1 MKTLLYFILFM
12 VAVYGCA
19 SGKPLLVIFSTIPF
33 CALLL
38 VYIKLAY
45 KTPKAKGLQRKTIK
59 TTETELKESFAKA
72 IKDYNVLQDLKEKIT
87 SHSVRERLTELQRTA
102 EGILDYLGQNPERM
116 SAAEEFIEIY
126 QDRAV
131 SLMNQY
137 FSLER
142 IQFSCREMDEAK
154 IHAEKV
160 LLSLNETYKKE
171 FKKMLGFQFM
181 DFHAEADV
189 FQRAMG
195 ESVGQSLEFSD
206 IENYI
211 DSKESSVL
219 NQENIQKKEEGFL
232 KRNYCS
238 MELDEKDPSVI
249 DRVKQ
254 GKPMFFEYGIF
265 LFFSFIVYAGLSFFR
280 GAIDFDSDSVIG
292 LIELARFAFMFF
304 TGLLFAVGIGELNK
318 EKFEWKSEF

>member
-1 MKTLLYFILFM
+1 
-12 VAVYGCA
+12 
-19 SGKPLLVIFSTIPF
+19 
-33 CALLL
+33 
-38 VYIKLAY
+38 
-45 KTPKAKGLQRKTIK
+45 
-59 TTETELKESFAKA
+59 
-72 IKDYNVLQDLKEKIT
+72 
-87 SHSVRERLTELQRTA
+87 
-102 EGILDYLGQNPERM
+102 
-116 SAAEEFIEIY
+116 
-126 QDRAV
+126 
-131 SLMNQY
+131 
-137 FSLER
+137 
-142 IQFSCREMDEAK
+142 
-154 IHAEKV
+154 
-160 LLSLNETYKKE
+160 
-171 FKKMLGFQFM
+171 M

-206 IENYI
+206 IENHI

-304 TGLLFAVGIGELNK
+304 TGLLFAVGVGE
-318 EKFEWKSEF
+318 

>member
-1 MKTLLYFILFM
+1 M
-12 VAVYGCA
+12 VAVCGCT
-19 SGKPLLVIFSTIPF
+19 SGKPLLVIFSATPF
-33 CALLL
+33 CVLLL
-38 VYIKLAY
+38 AYIKPVY
-45 KTPKAKGLQRKTIK
+45 KAPKAKGLQIK

-72 IKDYNVLQDLKEKIT
+72 IKDYNALQDLKEKIA
-87 SHSVRERLTELQRTA
+87 SHSVKERLTELQRTA
-102 EGILDYLGQNPERM
+102 EGILDYLEQNPERM

-137 FSLER
+137 FSLEK

-195 ESVGQSLEFSD
+195 ESGGQNFSD

-211 DSKESSVL
+211 SSKEASVL
-219 NQENIQKKEEGFL
+219 NQENVIKKEEGFL
-232 KRNYCS
+232 KRNYYFP
-238 MELDEKDPSVI
+238 ELDEKDSSAI
-249 DRVKQ
+249 DMAKLE
-254 GKPMFFEYGIF
+254 KPMFFECGNF
-265 LFFSFIVYAGLSFFR
+265 LLFSFIVYATLSFFR
-280 GAIDFDSDSVIG
+280 GAIDFDNDFAIV
-292 LIELARFAFMFF
+292 LIELARFASIFF
-304 TGLLFAVGIGELNK
+304 TGLFFAVGIGKLNK
-318 EKFEWKSEF
+318 EKFEWKGEF